1 MINKISLISIS
12 TWETSRSSSVS
23 SAVVATIRDKM
34 EIVFNYKSQI
44 SSIFN
49 VICYVFIFLFLI

>member
-23 SAVVATIRDKM
+23 SAAVATIRDK
-34 EIVFNYKSQI
+34 NGN
-44 SSIFN
+44 SIQ
-49 VICYVFIFLFLI
+49 L